1 MTANLD
7 GPNGLDVPPAV
18 RDARA
23 LLAAHRRLS
32 AAAPGPS
39 SRGWC
44 VIHGDAHVGNIMV
57 DAAGRP
63 WLVDWQLVQRG
74 FWQVD
79 VGYLIAATL
88 PPERRRSAE
97 RDLLRHYLDCLAA
110 QGISPPTFDD
120 AWPLLA
126 DGMTHGF
133 FLWSITTKVAPD
145 VIAVLLG
152 RLGAAVADHAAWAK
166 GTI

>member
-1 MTANLD
+1 M
-7 GPNGLDVPPAV
+7 
-18 RDARA
+18 RDARV

-39 SRGWC
+39 SKGWC

-88 PPERRRSAE
+88 RPRHAEPPNAICCGTTSTALRRT
-97 RDLLRHYLDCLAA
+97 
-110 QGISPPTFDD
+110 GISPPS
-120 AWPLLA
+120 L
-126 DGMTHGF
+126 
-133 FLWSITTKVAPD
+133 
-145 VIAVLLG
+145 
-152 RLGAAVADHAAWAK
+152 
-166 GTI
+166 